1 MKKLL
6 LFAFSIICLSTMGQ
20 TFYGSGGS
28 IPDFDTIAHPVYFTC
43 VVSGL
48 PNAID
53 SSFGLERACIDSLLH
68 TYDGDL
74 RIEIVSPDSQQVE
87 LSFRRG
93 GAEDNFINTCFRGQ
107 GANGLISDN
116 ANHPPYTGEFDPDGE
131 LSLLNNGQDPNGT
144 WYLIVTDMAGV
155 DTGRVFSWH
164 LTFSNDPTPGIV
176 MPCST
181 TDGTLCQ
188 CPDGTQDCD
197 LLPDMTS
204 SYQCIMNDHNENGN
218 RLYIGN
224 ATPNIGW
231 GPLEI
236 HGSNT
241 CYCDTTIVSCTTTA
255 CPGTGLPPT
264 QLVNQTIYHKHN
276 STMTTYLRPAGTMTY
291 HPSHGHIHLDNWAH
305 YSLRR
310 AVYGLQPY
318 DWPIIG
324 TGNKQSYCLVNLGNC
339 TGNNGYC
346 VDTAG
351 NVVTMADIPNAPMG
365 AVTGCST
372 DQGIFVGNLDIYS
385 SGLTGQWVD
394 LPANLCN
401 GDYYVVSITDPLN
414 VILETNDSNNWTA
427 VPVTLSQ
434 QLAMPYPTCNFTYA
448 ANGYT
453 LTFTNTSTDYDSVL
467 WSFGDGNTSTG
478 VNPIYTY
485 PGPGDYTI
493 VLTAYNQCGFTQQV
507 ITVTFTPNGISE
519 TKTDVFGFEI
529 APNPTSGNS
538 KISFT
543 LAAKTNLTLEAFDM
557 IGNSIAVLSS
567 GEHQAGNFTYRFD
580 ADQLNLSKGV
590 YTLRLTTESKIIEK
604 RIVVLK

>member
-6 LFAFSIICLSTMGQ
+6 LVLISFLSLNSFGQ
-20 TFYGSGGS
+20 TFYGTTGS
-28 IPDFDTIAHPVYFTC
+28 IPDFDTIAHPTYFTC

-48 PNAID
+48 PNSID

-74 RIEIVSPDSQQVE
+74 RLEIVSPDNQQIM

-93 GAEDNFINTCFRGQ
+93 GSENNFISTCFRGQ
-107 GANGLISDN
+107 GSNGLISDG
-116 ANHPPYTGEFDPDGE
+116 ANHPPYTGEFDPDGQ

-155 DTGRVFSWH
+155 DTGSVYGWH

-181 TDGTLCQ
+181 TDGALCE

-236 HGSNT
+236 HGTNT
-241 CYCDTTIVSCTTTA
+241 CYCDTNIVNCTDT
-255 CPGTGLPPT
+255 CPNGSGPT
-264 QLVNQTIYHKHN
+264 QLVDQTIYHKNHN
-276 STMTTYLRPAGTMTY
+276 TITSYTRPAGTMTY
-291 HPSHGHIHLDNWAH
+291 HPQHGHIHLDNWAH

-310 AVYGLQPY
+310 PVYGVQPY

-339 TGNNGYC
+339 TANNGFC

-351 NVVTMADIPNAPMG
+351 NVVTMADIPNSPMG
-365 AVTGCST
+365 SVSGCGT
-372 DQGIFVGNLDIYS
+372 NQGIFTGNLDIYS

-394 LPANLCN
+394 LAPTVCN
-401 GDYYVVSITDPLN
+401 GNYYVVSITDPLN

-434 QLAMPYPTCNFTYA
+434 QLNLPFPTCSFTYG

-453 LTFTNTSTDYDSVL
+453 VTFTNTSSDFDSLL
-467 WSFGDGNTSTG
+467 WNFGDGSTSTSL
-478 VNPIYTY
+478 NPIYSY
-485 PGPGDYTI
+485 QGPGDYTI
-493 VLTAYNQCGFTQQV
+493 VLTAYNQCGYTQQV
-507 ITVTFTPNGISE
+507 VTVTFTPNGIAE
-519 TKTDVFGFEI
+519 TSTDVFRFDI
-529 APNPTSGNS
+529 APNPTPGQS
-538 KISFT
+538 KISFM
-543 LAAKTNLTLEAFDM
+543 LAAKSNLTLEAFDM
-557 IGNSIAVLSS
+557 LGNRITTITS
-567 GEHQAGNFTYRFD
+567 GEHQAGNFTYVFD

-590 YTLRLTTESKIIEK
+590 YTIRLRTDLKMMEK
-604 RIVVLK
+604 RIVVVK

>member
-6 LFAFSIICLSTMGQ
+6 LLASLLISLNGFAQ
-20 TFYGSGGS
+20 TFYGDTGA
-28 IPDFDTIAHPVYFTC
+28 IPDYDTVAHPVRFAC
-43 VVSGL
+43 VVNGL
-48 PNAID
+48 PTAID
-53 SSFGLERACIDSLLH
+53 TTFGIERACLDTLLH

-74 RIEIVSPDSQQVE
+74 RIELISPDSQQVI

-93 GAEDNFINTCFRGQ
+93 AGGDNFIGTCFRGH
-107 GANGLISDN
+107 GANGLISDLSN
-116 ANHPPYTGEFDPDGE
+116 VPPYTGEYDPDGE
-131 LSLLNNGQDPNGT
+131 LSLFDNGQNPNGT
-144 WYLIVTDMAGV
+144 WYLLVTDMAGV
-155 DTGRVFSWH
+155 DVGNVREWH
-164 LTFSNDPTPGIV
+164 LTFSNNPTPPIV

-204 SYQCIMNDHNENGN
+204 SYQCIMNDHHETGN
-218 RLYIGN
+218 QLFIGN

-236 HGSNT
+236 HGTNT
-241 CYCDTTIVSCTTTA
+241 CYCDTVIVPCATVT
-255 CPGTGLPPT
+255 CPGNGLPPT
-264 QLVNQTIYHKHN
+264 QLVDQTIYHKHN
-276 STMTTYLRPAGTMTY
+276 NTMTSWTRPAGTMTY

-310 AVYGLQPY
+310 PVYGLQPY

-324 TGNKQSYCLVNLGNC
+324 TGNKQSYCLVNLGDC
-339 TGNNGYC
+339 TGNGGFC

-351 NVVTMADIPNAPMG
+351 NVLTMADIPNAPMG
-365 AVTGCST
+365 AITGCTT
-372 DQGIFVGNLDIYS
+372 DQGIFTGKLDIYS

-394 LPANLCN
+394 LPANICN

-414 VILETNDSNNWTA
+414 VILETNDSNNWVA

-434 QLAMPYPTCNFTYA
+434 QLNVPFPTCNFTYA
-448 ANGYT
+448 ANAYT
-453 LTFTNTSTDYDSVL
+453 LTFFNSSTNYDSVM
-467 WSFGDGNTSTG
+467 WNFGDGGYSAG
-478 VNPIYTY
+478 VNPIHTF

-507 ITVTFTPNGISE
+507 VTVTFTTTGISE
-519 TKTDVFGFEI
+519 AKTDVFGFAI
-529 APNPTSGNS
+529 APNPTAGYS
-538 KISFT
+538 KISFSI
-543 LAAKTNLTLEAFDM
+543 AAKTNLTLEAFDM
-557 IGNSIAVLSS
+557 IGNKITTFTS
-567 GEHQAGNFTYRFD
+567 GEHQAGNFTFVFD

-590 YTLRLTTESKIIEK
+590 YTIRLTTDSKIISQ
-604 RIVVLK
+604 RIIVLK